1 MIHRDMGKRR
11 PEPIPWSLL
20 LRALSMLFRHRTILV
35 VAALSTASTAILW
48 FAWPYMFRA
57 LTDAAIAGEMGSFLP
72 LILASFAAVL
82 LEALSQYVR
91 GISVAKLSA
100 YAVRDMRDR
109 LTAHIQHLPM
119 LTLEA
124 YHSGDLVSRFNND
137 LDQTAALYRR
147 APDYVYFPLQLLIG
161 LAFMI
166 WISPILTLVV
176 CASMPISVF
185 VFERFVRPMQK
196 HSGDKMK
203 ALAAANASL
212 TDAIRGA
219 SVVRAF
225 GLQRILGRRFHR
237 QIDDAERH
245 DLRSQVRNILSFIPF
260 LSLRYIPQ
268 LLVPIYGGLLAFR
281 GEISVGDLLAV
292 NWLIWTIFEPL
303 ETFLAWIREV
313 RQAAPALKRTYELL
327 DAPAERSEGQRIV
340 PAAGDPI
347 VFDDVTFSY
356 NGNGRVL
363 DGMSFEVRASE
374 SVALVGPSGCGKT
387 TLLKAVCGF
396 VEAEMGE
403 IRLFGLPLGESNPA
417 SARAHISWMTQDPFL
432 FPISIE
438 ENIAQG
444 RPGSTH
450 AEVVAAAR
458 AAFADGFIADL
469 EDGYATNAGE
479 LGSRLSVG
487 QKQRI
492 CLARAILKD
501 APILLLDEPTASLD
515 AESETAILDAL
526 ERLMCQKTTILVS
539 HRISTLRN
547 ADRIL
552 LLDEGCIRV
561 SGTHDE
567 LMVESSAY
575 RQLAE
580 RQVLK
585 NGNGGRR

>member
-1 MIHRDMGKRR
+1 M
-11 PEPIPWSLL
+11 LL
-20 LRALSMLFRHRTILV
+20 LHRRTLT
-35 VAALSTASTAILW
+35 VAVASTAATAILW

-57 LTDAAIAGEMGSFLP
+57 LTDAAIAGQIGRFLP
-72 LILASFAAVL
+72 LISVSFAAVL
-82 LEALSQYVR
+82 LEAWSEYVR
-91 GISVAKLSA
+91 GISVARLAA

-109 LTAHIQHLPM
+109 LTAHIQRLPM

-124 YHSGDLVSRFNND
+124 YHSGDLVSRFNHD
-137 LDQTAALYRR
+137 LDQTAALYHR
-147 APDYVYFPLQLLIG
+147 APDYVHRPLRLMIG

-166 WISPILTLVV
+166 WISPILTLVI
-176 CASMPISVF
+176 CASMPVSVF

-203 ALAAANASL
+203 ALAAANASF

-219 SVVRAF
+219 AVVRAF
-225 GLQRILGRRFHR
+225 GLQRILGDRFRR
-237 QIDDAERH
+237 QIDDVERH
-245 DLRSQVRNILSFIPF
+245 DLKNQIRNNLSFIPF
-260 LSLRYIPQ
+260 LALRYIPQ
-268 LLVPIYGGLLAFR
+268 LIVPIYGGLLAFR
-281 GEISVGDLLAV
+281 GQISVGDLLAV

-303 ETFLAWIREV
+303 EAFLAWIREV
-313 RQAAPALKRTYELL
+313 RQASPALKRTFELL
-327 DAPAERSEGQRIV
+327 DSPVERTGGRQIAPS
-340 PAAGDPI
+340 AGDPI
-347 VFDDVTFSY
+347 AFDEVTFSY

-363 DGMSFEVRASE
+363 DGASFSVRAGE

-396 VEAEMGE
+396 IEPDAGE
-403 IRLFGLPLGESNPA
+403 IRLFGTALRESDPA
-417 SARAHISWMTQDPFL
+417 SARRHISWMTQDPFL
-432 FPISIE
+432 FPMSIE

-444 RPGSTH
+444 RPGSTR
-450 AEVVAAAR
+450 AAVVAAAE
-458 AAFADGFIADL
+458 AAHAGPFIASL
-469 EDGYATNAGE
+469 RDGYATNVGE

-501 APILLLDEPTASLD
+501 APILLLDEPTAALD
-515 AESETAILDAL
+515 AESETAILEAL
-526 ERLMCQKTTILVS
+526 EELMRDKTTIVVS

-552 LLDEGCIRV
+552 LLDGGRIRA

-567 LMVESSAY
+567 LMGNSPAY

-580 RQVLK
+580 RQVW
-585 NGNGGRR
+585 GNGSGGRS